1 MSKSGFVLFLPTP
14 GSEMGSDNRNNL
26 ELKLN
31 GYQVAE
37 WSFLLSTI
45 LSLKGLSPTSL
56 LCCFPLL
63 PLLFFG
69 VFALRDFAF
78 DFAEHALG
86 FGLLFLHAA
95 LTFGAR
101 FALGT
106 GLLLGVAP
114 SVSGNPCSCRLMSLI
129 SAAAWSA

>member
-1 MSKSGFVLFLPTP
+1 
-14 GSEMGSDNRNNL
+14 MGSDNRNNL

-45 LSLKGLSPTSL
+45 LSLKGLSFPC
-56 LCCFPLL
+56 CCFPLL

-114 SVSGNPCSCRLMSLI
+114 IVSGNPCSCRLMSLI